1 MSVSQS
7 INQTMGWQ
15 LKNTKAH
22 EKLEFDQKY
31 FTQVLMQGK
40 HTHNLICIEVSAIK
54 CIKWCYD
61 MKSGINE
68 PNHANNSKNNENMLQ
83 KECHKHYK
91 IYIIND
97 FILHYVEV

>member
-1 MSVSQS
+1 MSVNQS
-7 INQTMGWQ
+7 NNGLT
-15 LKNTKAH
+15 T
-22 EKLEFDQKY
+22 EKYKSTLLLEFDQKC

-40 HTHNLICIEVSAIK
+40 HTHNLICIEVSTIK

-61 MKSGINE
+61 MTSGINE

-97 FILHYVEV
+97 FILHYV

>member
-22 EKLEFDQKY
+22 EKLEFDQKC

-40 HTHNLICIEVSAIK
+40 HTHNLICIEVSTIK
-54 CIKWCYD
+54 CIKWCCD
-61 MKSGINE
+61 VTSGINE

-97 FILHYVEV
+97 FILHYV

>member
-7 INQTMGWQ
+7 IKQWVDDW
-15 LKNTKAH
+15 KNTKAH
-22 EKLEFDQKY
+22 EKLEFDQKC

-40 HTHNLICIEVSAIK
+40 HTHNLICIEVSTIK

-61 MKSGINE
+61 MTSRINE

-97 FILHYVEV
+97 FILHYV